1 MLNIPEATVT
11 LPKGKSALVANAM
24 PAALLSC
31 VYPQLSVLPVKREKF
46 TLKGRTPS
54 EVKNKKQKE
63 QNKMNLLQRL
73 DAIEIDHTTRI
84 SQEDE
89 QFCLN
94 EAKSYE
100 VAWKALEHAYKS
112 VNKLLLVDS
121 IKDKYIRKYGVVSEI
136 EKALQD
142 CNQSFIRAITQYF
155 SKKYNVEFDSSNI
168 VDNYSFEQFIMYEK
182 VLDDLFEQ
190 LGGYS
195 FAEMANEQIKN
206 KIKDAVYKF
215 EVKKHT
221 LHLPNYLHIE
231 DDWYGNLRI
240 YYRSEEKLDKLF
252 GALSLFENAEPT
264 KIDNFV
270 SIEKDMR
277 QGSKE
282 APIFDKYEME
292 NFNKI
297 KSFKAFKNG
306 KVSIEFHSMEF
317 ANEFANSYLKK

>member
-1 MLNIPEATVT
+1 MNL
-11 LPKGKSALVANAM
+11 
-24 PAALLSC
+24 
-31 VYPQLSVLPVKREKF
+31 
-46 TLKGRTPS
+46 
-54 EVKNKKQKE
+54 
-63 QNKMNLLQRL
+63 NLLQRF
-73 DAIEIDHTTRI
+73 EEVTIDNTSRI

-89 QFCLN
+89 QFCLK
-94 EAKSYE
+94 EEESYK
-100 VAWKALEHAYKS
+100 VARKALEQAYKS
-112 VNKLLLVDS
+112 VNTLLLVDS
-121 IKDKYIRKYGVVSEI
+121 IKEKYIRKYGVVNEI
-136 EKALQD
+136 EKAQQE
-142 CNQSFIRAITQYF
+142 CNDAFTEAITQYF
-155 SKKYNVEFDSSNI
+155 SKKYNVEFDYSFIYKS
-168 VDNYSFEQFIMYEK
+168 YSFEQFITFEE
-182 VLDDLFEQ
+182 VLEHLFEQ

-252 GALSLFENAEPT
+252 DALSLFENGEPT
-264 KIDNFV
+264 KINKFV
-270 SIEKDMR
+270 SIEKEMR
-277 QGSKE
+277 EGSRK

-317 ANEFANSYLKK
+317 ANEFANTYLKK

>member
-1 MLNIPEATVT
+1 
-11 LPKGKSALVANAM
+11 
-24 PAALLSC
+24 
-31 VYPQLSVLPVKREKF
+31 
-46 TLKGRTPS
+46 
-54 EVKNKKQKE
+54 
-63 QNKMNLLQRL
+63 MNLFQRL
-73 DAIEIDHTTRI
+73 DAVEIDHTSRI

-121 IKDKYIRKYGVVSEI
+121 IKDKYIRKYGVVSQI
-136 EKALQD
+136 EEAQHECNKA
-142 CNQSFIRAITQYF
+142 FIRAITIYF
-155 SKKYNVEFDSSNI
+155 SKKYNVEFDSSSI
-168 VDNYSFEQFIMYEK
+168 YKSYSFEQLITFEK
-182 VLDDLFEQ
+182 LLDHLFEQ

-264 KIDNFV
+264 KINKFV
-270 SIEKDMR
+270 SIEREMR
-277 QGSKE
+277 EGSKE

-306 KVSIEFHSMEF
+306 KVSIEFHSNEF
-317 ANEFANSYLKK
+317 ANEFANTYLKK